1 MRSTVALLAGLLTM
15 NVGVARGAEPTAED
29 LIVRGLELRRAAKP
43 AEALAMFQRAHTLA
57 PSPRTLGQM
66 GLVETSLERW
76 LDAEAH
82 VTAALLTPG
91 NLWVRKNRMFL
102 DHALMLCRRHIGE
115 LVVTGPNGT
124 DVAIDNIRLGTLPFV
139 QRARLAE
146 GRAIVTANNAGFKD
160 FSKTVTIPGG
170 AKVSVA
176 IVLHPAEKRAAVAVG
191 APVLLP
197 DPAPPS
203 VSQVPIIAAEDP
215 AARSW
220 KTPAGVGL
228 VAAGA
233 GLMAWGITWMAVDR
247 ADNCPT
253 GGPACNN
260 VYDTGTKGRLLTGG
274 GAAAAAVGTVL
285 LYLGSRSADGDL
297 ALDVAV
303 SSVTL
308 RARF

>member
-1 MRSTVALLAGLLTM
+1 MRSLLALLAGFVIVTA
-15 NVGVARGAEPTAED
+15 GVARAAEPTADD

-43 AEALAMFQRAHTLA
+43 GEALEMFQRAHALA

-76 LDAEAH
+76 IDAEAH
-82 VTAALLTPG
+82 VRAALMTAG

-102 DHALMLCRRHIGE
+102 DKALMLCRGHIGE

-124 DVAIDNIRLGTLPFV
+124 DVAIDNIRVGTLPLV
-139 QRARLAE
+139 HPARLVE
-146 GRAIVTANNAGFKD
+146 GRAVVTANSPGFKD
-160 FSKTVTIPGG
+160 FSKTVTIAGG
-170 AKVSVA
+170 AKVSIA
-176 IVLHPAEKRAAVAVG
+176 IVLDPIEKRAVVAIG

-197 DPAPPS
+197 DPAPSASP
-203 VSQVPIIAAEDP
+203 VPIIAAEDP

-220 KTPAGVGL
+220 KTPTGVGL

-247 ADNCPT
+247 ADRCPT

-260 VYDTGTKGRLLTGG
+260 VYDTGTKGRLLTAGG
-274 GAAAAAVGTVL
+274 VAAAAVGTAL
-285 LYLGSRSADGDL
+285 LYLGRRSADGDL
-297 ALDVAV
+297 ALDVAA
-303 SSVTL
+303 SSIAL